1 MLMRWFG
8 YFILGFIIAFG
19 FNYFA
24 IIITENYTY
33 PKVYSIIFSVLGGII
48 VARTLMKFPS
58 KY

>member
-1 MLMRWFG
+1 MLMRWIG

-19 FNYFA
+19 CNYFA

-48 VARTLMKFPS
+48 VARMLMKFPS